1 MMTLERRPFLAVV
14 AMLALVTAI
23 VFDLVACGG
32 SSDTTG
38 ESGPPTEVRVPA
50 PARYAAGQEVIA
62 HSGCLAC
69 HQIGESGNRNLAS
82 DLTHIG
88 SRIPRSAIVR
98 ALNKGPAIMPSYA
111 SLGDRRLNE
120 VVDFLVQLN

>member
-1 MMTLERRPFLAVV
+1 MTLPHRGSLAAMMTLERRPFLAVV

-62 HSGCLAC
+62 HRAKPLVLLPAG
-69 HQIGESGNRNLAS
+69 AS
-82 DLTHIG
+82 VTD
-88 SRIPRSAIVR
+88 SR
-98 ALNKGPAIMPSYA
+98 
-111 SLGDRRLNE
+111 
-120 VVDFLVQLN
+120 